1 MTAHLNPQPGQV
13 SIRAPERER
22 LASLIRVEQGRSS
35 ELRFTADELRR
46 QVAGF
51 QKAREK
57 GAAGPSSA
65 LVGLQER
72 MGLVAAEGPGLVVTL
87 DDSSDRESPSGNLN
101 DLVIHSQDVQ
111 AVANGLWGAGA
122 EALAVNGQRVVPTS
136 AVLCVGNTLLI
147 NGTVHSPP
155 FRFTALGADLH
166 RGLRGRPAGGA
177 LRRGRRPLQAGL
189 QGGGEGP
196 PERPGLHRNLRGSAS
211 PGRADRLE
219 AGTSRPMGL
228 VLVIDNYDSF
238 VYNLVQ
244 YLGEL
249 GADPLVYRHDEADA
263 RPAGRPRPG
272 GGARL
277 SRARPPRGR
286 RRLQRRHRRVRPAG
300 RAGARRV
307 PRPPVHRPAL
317 RRPGGAG
324 RPGHARQDVDDRP
337 LRRRPVRRPA
347 EPVRGHPV
355 PLAGGRPGLRPRLS
369 SRSPPRPTTA

>member
-1 MTAHLNPQPGQV
+1 MRERLWAPAVAAFVGFLLMTAHLNPQPGQV

-65 LVGLQER
+65 LASLQER

-166 RGLRGRPAGGA
+166 RA
-177 LRRGRRPLQAGL
+177 
-189 QGGGEGP
+189 
-196 PERPGLHRNLRGSAS
+196 
-211 PGRADRLE
+211 
-219 AGTSRPMGL
+219 
-228 VLVIDNYDSF
+228 F
-238 VYNLVQ
+238 V
-244 YLGEL
+244 
-249 GADPLVYRHDEADA
+249 ADPLVERFAEDAD
-263 RPAGRPRPG
+263 RFKLGFKVEEKD
-272 GGARL
+272 RL
-277 SRARPPRGR
+277 SVPAYTGTS
-286 RRLQRRHRRVRPAG
+286 RVRFA
-300 RAGARRV
+300 RAG
-307 PRPPVHRPAL
+307 
-317 RRPGGAG
+317 
-324 RPGHARQDVDDRP
+324 
-337 LRRRPVRRPA
+337 
-347 EPVRGHPV
+347 
-355 PLAGGRPGLRPRLS
+355 
-369 SRSPPRPTTA
+369 